1 MPQVSRNNLIA
12 YIPQVYQLLK
22 GQAHSITVILY
33 QDQVGNQVEAF
44 NASAIEIKV
53 FNKYLYPTPTYTFTK
68 AANQITF
75 GTSQANTE
83 GHITINLTQSQ
94 IDAIPEGAAYFEVK
108 YVTSNNNIILPKLK
122 VAEISA
128 AGGVTSTGTVSGNVF
143 TIPAPLYKVQS
154 FLYSS
159 NDLPAAGKIV
169 LNSSNPAS
177 VTKAL
182 FNNTDERG
190 KRNAY
195 LENFLTKRF
204 SEGSSDVTI
213 ALTDITDTSIY
224 HLYTVNNWT
233 RKDLDGD
240 AATGGIGDGIE
251 LTLSWEASSVSQ
263 NNTYPFAVDQ
273 RIGILLDAIGIAG
286 TSGNNQGSN
295 LTVSS
300 GTSGNVSYP
309 NITEIKFIDGA
320 SIADG
325 GNGTVEVTI
334 TGGQGGDSETTTDVV
349 ANISAGAIGIG
360 DTVPSGTTL
369 QQLVEQLLL
378 TTYYPTFVAPT
389 FSLSDNA
396 AGLIEIGTSLNVGL
410 TFNFNRGS
418 IKGDMVNGTW
428 DANATQDFRAGAS
441 TSYTIEG
448 NTQAGSTYTV
458 SGHTV
463 VEGSNSFS
471 STVTYGVGPQPIDS
485 NGSNYSTPLGGGT
498 SATQSTS
505 FEGVYPIFLGNDAG
519 GEVKRAL
526 ISHSANNI
534 ECEQAYG
541 ETTYRHRIA
550 IPNDMIDSRTVSWQQ
565 FNTLNNQWENI
576 SSSDFTSSSTTRTVQ
591 GNTVNYTLYTKS
603 ASIGGPASYRIVFN

>member
-12 YIPQVYQLLK
+12 YIPQTYQFIK
-22 GQAHSITVILY
+22 GQGHSITVILY
-33 QDQVGNQVEAF
+33 QTQVGNQVEAYS
-44 NASAIEIKV
+44 ASEIEVKV
-53 FNKYLYPTPTYTFTK
+53 FDKYIYPTPNFTFTK
-68 AANQITF
+68 ALNQITF
-75 GTSQANTE
+75 GSKQANTE
-83 GHITINLTQSQ
+83 GNITINLTQSQ
-94 IDAIPEGAAYFEVK
+94 IDSITDGAIYLEIK
-108 YVTSNNNIILPKLK
+108 YVTSNNNIVLPKLK
-122 VAEISA
+122 VAELSS
-128 AGGVTSTGTVSGNVF
+128 AGGVTPSGGVSGNVF

-154 FLYSS
+154 FLYAS
-159 NDLPAAGKIV
+159 NDLPGAGKIV
-169 LNSSNPAS
+169 LNSANPAS
-177 VTKAL
+177 VTKAI

-195 LENFLTKRF
+195 LENFLIKRF
-204 SEGSSDVTI
+204 SEGGSDITI
-213 ALTDITDTSIY
+213 ALTDISDTSIY
-224 HLYTVNNWT
+224 HLYTVTNWS
-233 RKDLDGD
+233 RKDVDGD
-240 AATGGIGDGIE
+240 SSNVGIGDGIE
-251 LTLSWEASSVSQ
+251 LTLAWEGSSVTA
-263 NNTYPFAVDQ
+263 NNTFPFTVDQ
-273 RIGILLDAIGIAG
+273 RIGILLDAIGLAG
-286 TSGNNQGSN
+286 TGGNGGSN
-295 LTVSS
+295 LTV
-300 GTSGNVSYP
+300 GAGQTTFP
-309 NITEIKFIDGA
+309 NITNINFIDGA
-320 SIADG
+320 TVADG

-334 TGGQGGDSETTTDVV
+334 TGGGGNSETTADVV
-349 ANISAGAIGIG
+349 ANIAVGAIGIG
-360 DTVPSGTTL
+360 DTVPTGTTL
-369 QQLVEQLLL
+369 QDLVELLLL
-378 TTYYPTFVAPT
+378 TTYEPTFVAPT

-471 STVTYGVGPQPIDS
+471 GTVTYGVGPQPVDS

-591 GNTVNYTLYTKS
+591 GNAVNYTLYTKS
-603 ASIGGPASYRIVFN
+603 ASIGGPASYRIVFS